1 MVGIVGEVGD
11 GPVEID
17 RAVLASKVTQLTV
30 LRLCF
35 VADKIVANS
44 ILVEVLAGAVTV
56 AVCRNGLFVNVVR

>member
-11 GPVEID
+11 GVIEID

-44 ILVEVLAGAVTV
+44 IFVEVLAGAVTV
-56 AVCRNGLFVNVVR
+56 AVFRNGFFMNVVR